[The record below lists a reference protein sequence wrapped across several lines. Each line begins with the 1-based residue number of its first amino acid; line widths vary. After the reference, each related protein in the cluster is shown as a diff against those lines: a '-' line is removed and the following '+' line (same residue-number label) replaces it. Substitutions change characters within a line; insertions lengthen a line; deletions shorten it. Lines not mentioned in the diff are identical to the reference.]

1 MKHLWPELVRANENR
16 IIDALE
22 VINREIRNSGSRV
35 ISLILEADGEL
46 RTIHSSSKII
56 NDQAVNSGN
65 AVCLAQVMYT
75 PRQIQQ

>member
-22 VINREIRNSGSRV
+22 VIHREIRNSGSGI
-35 ISLILEADGEL
+35 ISLILEADGGL
-46 RTIHSSSKII
+46 RTIQSSSKNI
-56 NDQAVNSGN
+56 NDQAVDSGN

-75 PRQIQQ
+75 PRQLQQ